1 MPRVRLLTAFG
12 RTQGIGEW
20 ARAYGLNPTTID
32 MRIKAGWTVEEAIR
46 TPPHQTPPGQ
56 RRSHRHRAAL
66 APADRALISQCRD
79 ERQRLADEIATAQ
92 REHEQLAAHLARLR
106 RDYDELS
113 PAKLA
118 EKFGTTPG
126 VVRNC

>member
-1 MPRVRLLTAFG
+1 MGRVRLLTAFG
-12 RTQGIGEW
+12 RTQGLGAW
-20 ARAYGLNPTTID
+20 AHEHGLNPTTID
-32 MRIKAGWTVEEAIR
+32 MRIKAGWTVEEAIT

-56 RRSHRHRAAL
+56 RRTARHRAAL

-79 ERQRLADEIATAQ
+79 ERQRLADEIAAAT
-92 REHEQLAAHLARLR
+92 REHEQIGERIARLR

-118 EKFGTTPG
+118 EKFDTTPG